1 MRGHLLPQPAPEPV
15 ALTYPPQRTT
25 ATFQYKAVD
34 AKRATCHIAPDQ
46 EWEIMVVGEN
56 AETAEDHV
64 GRKSLL
70 MRSESSD
77 GASRFVYS
85 RCFAQDFPERSP
97 LLFDPAQVARSHS

>member
-34 AKRATCHIAPDQ
+34 AKRATCDIAPDQ
-46 EWEIMVVGEN
+46 EWESMVVGEN

-64 GRKSLL
+64 GRKVIDDEI
-70 MRSESSD
+70 RKFRRRE
-77 GASRFVYS
+77 
-85 RCFAQDFPERSP
+85 P
-97 LLFDPAQVARSHS
+97 LCL